1 MIKIFV
7 TSIFKTFGY
16 YSLIAATAL
25 SLWGCANNK
34 ANTSST
40 QTTVPGL
47 TTVTSVIGQAITPA
61 SVRDTVDSLE
71 TALIA
76 IRLSNTT
83 LLHTPLSENCRWPLD
98 LADMPSKNTLLKMG
112 VSGALM
118 SQGKSVAFERD
129 PRTGL
134 PRPTSP
140 LYLMLKEK
148 EKVLKRA
155 KRPNQKC
162 CRNTLRAFGRVSM
175 DNDDIAAL
183 ERELVA
189 LEKGQQKCQGLI
201 GAGNKMFQ
209 KGIKEKYCENKALK
223 VVKLDDQRETKKQ
236 ERVDAKKE
244 FAPLARNVLRV
255 TIANLDYMGAAM
267 TQMTGTILKMSAA
280 INNAKAE
287 FKQLHP
293 REVAMMVSRLE
304 NIKQIAPFFP
314 QYMSDQITIYKK
326 IYSVLRKDYDNLLDE
341 DEKKTAQ
348 LILDRLEATEI
359 AYAGVRDKI
368 AALARNEK
376 VSFSDEEQATWDRL
390 SALYPLEYTP
400 PDKINAMSKEIA
412 IIANGTHKN
421 FHAQTEMR
429 P

>member
-1 MIKIFV
+1 MTKIFR
-7 TSIFKTFGY
+7 TSCFRKIGY
-16 YSLIAATAL
+16 CSFVAATAI
-25 SLWGCANNK
+25 SLWACASSK
-34 ANTSST
+34 STSST
-40 QTTVPGL
+40 PTTVLGL
-47 TTVTSVIGQAITPA
+47 TTATSLITQVITPA

-83 LLHTPLSENCRWPLD
+83 LLHTPLSENCRWPIELSK
-98 LADMPSKNTLLKMG
+98 APSNQMLVKMG

-118 SQGKSVAFERD
+118 SQGKSAAFEID
-129 PRTGL
+129 KRTGL

-140 LYLMLKEK
+140 LYLMLKDK

-162 CRNTLRAFGRVSM
+162 YRNALRAFGVVSM

-183 ERELVA
+183 ERALVA
-189 LEKGQQKCQGLI
+189 NEKGQQKCQGLI
-201 GAGNKMFQ
+201 GANNKTFQ
-209 KGIKEKYCENKALK
+209 KGIKEKYCESKALK
-223 VVKLDDQRETKKQ
+223 VVKLDDQSEASKI
-236 ERVDAKKE
+236 ERDDAKKQ
-244 FAPLARNVLRV
+244 FAPLARNVFRV
-255 TIANLDYMGAAM
+255 TLANLDYMGAAM
-267 TQMTGTILKMSAA
+267 AQMTGSILKMSSA
-280 INNAKAE
+280 IKNAKTE
-287 FKQLHP
+287 FKQLRP

-326 IYSVLRKDYDNLLDE
+326 IYSVLKEDYDDLLDE

-348 LILDRLEATEI
+348 LILDRIETLEI

-368 AALARNEK
+368 AALARNEN
-376 VSFSDEEQATWDRL
+376 VSFSDEEKDTWNRL
-390 SALYPLEYTP
+390 SALYQTEYPP
-400 PDKINAMSKEIA
+400 PDKINAMSQEIA
-412 IIANGTHKN
+412 IIANGTDKN
-421 FHAQTEMR
+421 LLAQKEMR